1 MSFQQAGCRRS
12 PWTPAARFFGAG
24 SRRFWPRLH
33 VGSDTIDADTHR
45 RFLRGCIFGPGC
57 KSRRLHRSTRRARA
71 RLAHGRPC
79 PPKRHTA
86 LVRAASRARHVEWC
100 PERGPKGRVEGQT
113 ERPTYT
119 PIRLAAPARGSLMAG
134 RVHRSATW
142 LGWQAVSAEAPHG
155 PGVSRVARVAS
166 NGAWLTTFTS
176 LGVRTTRYTSDARLI
191 WSGESPDTT
200 RVAEGHTPHVVSQ
213 SSFSTPKSTELSQRL

>member
-1 MSFQQAGCRRS
+1 MAGRVHRSATRPWCEPRHARVTSNGAPSEARRAESRGRPSAQPILPFDS
-12 PWTPAARFFGAG
+12 PRPRAARSWQAV
-24 SRRFWPRLH
+24 S
-33 VGSDTIDADTHR
+33 A
-45 RFLRGCIFGPGC
+45 
-57 KSRRLHRSTRRARA
+57 
-71 RLAHGRPC
+71 
-79 PPKRHTA
+79 A
-86 LVRAASRARHVEWC
+86 L
-100 PERGPKGRVEGQT
+100 
-113 ERPTYT
+113 
-119 PIRLAAPARGSLMAG
+119 ARGSLMAG